1 MEDEEGNIT
10 GQSNSQSLP
19 NNTTTRSVERTA
31 TQKLSIPIVEK
42 NDHTSAKLW
51 WRKFVQYIKMTREI
65 DLSKMTNSKEIVPQF
80 RELYSESS

>member
-31 TQKLSIPIVEK
+31 TQKLPIPILE
-42 NDHTSAKLW
+42 
-51 WRKFVQYIKMTREI
+51 E
-65 DLSKMTNSKEIVPQF
+65 
-80 RELYSESS
+80 